1 MPSLSSG
8 PSKKVS
14 ISLPLSLSL
23 SVPLP
28 RSLSLYL
35 SLYIVISVSL
45 CVSDAASAPRC
56 SFCTATSALTLNGI
70 TWHGVPVRVSHPQ
83 ECTCHEHTHAC
94 TEGVGRKRE
103 KRERRERT
111 PPNALRQTLHS
122 RPTDILTCMHART
135 HKTYKPCT
143 RTPVSDVDILE
154 QPGLTRTPNATPFT

>member
-1 MPSLSSG
+1 MCKTSGFHPRNNLPSLSSG

-83 ECTCHEHTHAC
+83 ECTCHQHVHTC
-94 TEGVGRKRE
+94 TDGVGRMRE
-103 KRERRERT
+103 NREERERS
-111 PPNALRQTLHS
+111 PPHALRQTLHP
-122 RPTDILTCMHART
+122 RPTNMHART
-135 HKTYKPCT
+135 HTQYT
-143 RTPVSDVDILE
+143 RTLYKNNLVP
-154 QPGLTRTPNATPFT
+154 